1 MSKDPGTINLEQNSN
16 SSATAQQT
24 TSQTDTTQIDRED
37 IKRAA
42 SLLIDAEY
50 TVDEAIQSFVKRG
63 YSEDKA
69 TLIVAYATEVSKTVT
84 KKKSGNG
91 VANLVIGIVLLVAG
105 IALSTAGIGYVFY
118 GAIVVG
124 AVKIV
129 QGIIAMN
136 E

>member
-1 MSKDPGTINLEQNSN
+1 MSNDPGTINLEQQSN
-16 SSATAQQT
+16 NTATAQES
-24 TSQTDTTQIDRED
+24 TSQTEDMQIDRED

-50 TVDEAIQSFVKRG
+50 TVDETIQSFVKRG

-69 TLIVAYATEVSKTVT
+69 TMIVAYATQVSKQVV

-124 AVKIV
+124 ALKIV